1 MSTLVRR
8 WGATM
13 MDNYGTPPLALVSG
27 AGAVVVDETGREYV
41 DLLGGIAVNA
51 LGHAHPAVVAA
62 VSKQVATLGHVSNLF
77 VAEPPVAL
85 AELLLALAGRPGR
98 VFLANSGAEA
108 NEAAFKLSR
117 LTGRRHVVATQG
129 GFHGRTMGALALTGQ
144 PAKADPFRPLPGDVT
159 HVPYGDVDALAEAVT
174 DATAMVI
181 VEPIQGENG
190 VVVPPPGYLTA
201 ARRIT
206 AAHGTL
212 LVLDEVQ
219 TGVGRT
225 GHWFAHQAE
234 GVEPDVVTL
243 AKGLGGGL
251 PLGACLAFGPA
262 ADLLTPGSH
271 GTTFGGNPVSC
282 AAALAVI
289 ATIANEGLLDHVT
302 RIGARL
308 RRGVEALGHPLV
320 REVRG
325 TGLLL
330 GVVLDRPVAGAV
342 STALREAGFLVNPV
356 QPGVLRL
363 APPLILTAAQADAFL
378 AALPAALDAAPADT
392 TVPAGA
398 TATLPGEAARPAEAT
413 ATVPAEAATV
423 SAPTPV
429 SRTEAP
435 A

>member
-1 MSTLVRR
+1 MSTLVER
-8 WGATM
+8 WTHSM
-13 MDNYGTPPLALVSG
+13 MDNYGTPPLGLVSG
-27 AGAVVVDETGREYV
+27 SGAVVVDEAGREYV
-41 DLLGGIAVNA
+41 DLVGGIAVNA

-98 VFLANSGAEA
+98 VFFANSGAEA

-117 LTGRRHVVATQG
+117 LTGRTHVVATEG

-159 HVPYGDVDALAEAVT
+159 HVPYGDPAALAAAVT

-181 VEPIQGENG
+181 IEPIQGENG
-190 VVVPPPGYLTA
+190 VVVPPAGYLVE

-206 AAHGTL
+206 ARHGAL

-219 TGVGRT
+219 TGIGRT

-234 GVEPDVVTL
+234 GVEPDLVTL

-251 PLGACLAFGPA
+251 PLGACLAFGRA
-262 ADLLTPGSH
+262 ADLLGPGSH

-282 AAALAVI
+282 AAALAVVS
-289 ATIANEGLLDHVT
+289 TIASEGLLDHVK
-302 RIGARL
+302 RVGERL

-320 REVRG
+320 TEVRG
-325 TGLLL
+325 AGLLL
-330 GVVLDRPVAGAV
+330 GVVLAAPVSKQV
-342 STALREAGFLVNPV
+342 TEALRAAGFLANPV
-356 QPGVLRL
+356 QPNVVRL
-363 APPLILTAAQADAFL
+363 APPLILTPDQADAFL
-378 AALPAALDAAPADT
+378 AALPAALDAAA
-392 TVPAGA
+392 VPAAASSPA
-398 TATLPGEAARPAEAT
+398 TDPTTTPET
-413 ATVPAEAATV
+413 
-423 SAPTPV
+423 SA
-429 SRTEAP
+429 
-435 A
+435 